1 MLLINK
7 KEREVDMSEHD
18 SGKSFAIGFL
28 VGAALGAAI
37 GILYAPH
44 SGRETRAMIREKAE
58 HAKERAEAVI
68 EEAKEKAK
76 VIIADA
82 KGAAADIENAAKK

>member
-1 MLLINK
+1 
-7 KEREVDMSEHD
+7 MSEHD
-18 SGKSFAIGFL
+18 SGKSFAVGFL
-28 VGAALGAAI
+28 VGAAIGAAV

-58 HAKERAEAVI
+58 HAKEKAEMVV

-76 VIIADA
+76 EIIADA
-82 KGAAADIENAAKK
+82 KGKAADIEDAAKK